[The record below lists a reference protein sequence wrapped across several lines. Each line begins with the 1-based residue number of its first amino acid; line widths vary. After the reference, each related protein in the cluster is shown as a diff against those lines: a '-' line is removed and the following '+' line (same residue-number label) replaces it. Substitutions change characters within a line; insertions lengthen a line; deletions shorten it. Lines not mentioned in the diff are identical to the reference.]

1 METKPAPLE
10 RLSLEVVSTVD
21 RVDRSRW
28 EALRDRGVI
37 LTDPDYLKAIE
48 EAQVLDCQYR
58 YFTFTRGQEMVYSM
72 AGYLL
77 DTDIAT
83 LSTGGNSRA
92 AQAIRKAFP
101 RFLKIR
107 TLEIGSPITLGLTIS
122 RKPDLTHEQLIEIIQ
137 QIKDYARRHRID
149 LILFRDFSDPE
160 VPLEKALLQSE
171 FAMIESVPSASL
183 PLVWNTFDE
192 YVSDLRYKY
201 RNNLKRSLRRKEEC
215 NIQTIIAND
224 GRVLEHIQEL
234 GRLSENVVQRSKELP
249 RERIG
254 PAYHQA
260 MYDHLRDYSRWLM
273 YFQDERLV
281 AYIHFTVYDGALT
294 AQYIGMDYEVS
305 RQAQLYFNIGYDL
318 IRYGIQH
325 DMTMIHGGATSY
337 AAKSAAG
344 YSIYPQR
351 VYMLHKNPLF
361 QWIARRL
368 TIPLQ
373 DETSNCHHVFRD
385 DRYQVIWHPKKTR

>member
-1 METKPAPLE
+1 METDPVP
-10 RLSLEVVSTVD
+10 LSLEVVSTVH

-28 EALRDRGVI
+28 EALRDVRVL
-37 LTDPDYLKAIE
+37 LTDLDYLAAIE
-48 EAQVLDCQYR
+48 QAQVLDCQYR
-58 YFTFTRGQEMVYSM
+58 YFMISHGQELLCSM
-72 AGYLL
+72 AGYIL

-83 LSTGGNSRA
+83 LSRGGNSRA
-92 AQAIRKAFP
+92 AQAIRKVFP

-122 RKPDLTHEQLIEIIQ
+122 RRPDLSQEQLAAIVNEI
-137 QIKDYARRHRID
+137 KGYARQNHVD
-149 LILFRDFSDPE
+149 LVLIRDFSDPE
-160 VPLEKALLQSE
+160 DSLEKALLQLG
-171 FAMIESVPSASL
+171 FAMIQSVPSASL
-183 PLVWNTFDE
+183 PVVWKTFDE

-215 NIQTIIAND
+215 RIQTVIAND

-234 GRLSENVVQRSKELP
+234 SRLSANVVDRSKELP
-249 RERIG
+249 REHIG

-260 MYDHLRDYSRWLM
+260 MYNRWRESSRWLM

-281 AYIHFTVYDGALT
+281 AYIHFIEYHGSLT

-318 IRYGIQH
+318 IRYSIEHGIAL
-325 DMTMIHGGATSY
+325 IHGGATSY

-351 VYMLHKNPLF
+351 VYILHENPLF
-361 QWIARRL
+361 QWVARRL
-368 TIPLQ
+368 PQPLQ
-373 DETSNCHHVFRD
+373 GQTSSCHYVFRD
-385 DRYQVIWHPKKTR
+385 DKYQRIWRPKSGSHA